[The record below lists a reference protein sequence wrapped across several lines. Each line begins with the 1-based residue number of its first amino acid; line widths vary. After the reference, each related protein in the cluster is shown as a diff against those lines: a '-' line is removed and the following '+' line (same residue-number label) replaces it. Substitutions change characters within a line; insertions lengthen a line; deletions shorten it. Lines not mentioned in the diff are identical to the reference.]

1 MEPNTATTATEPTN
15 PGAEDMG
22 AAMSDA
28 ELEAFVDATLG
39 SKAPKTAKVE
49 DTADDSG
56 KPKDDG
62 ATGKDAAKVTT
73 DTDKGDTKDAAD
85 KSKEDEK
92 SKTEDLVEA
101 AKQDEEVKPAD
112 IPAVDLSDLYV
123 DIDAYVV
130 DAKGENPKEE
140 TIRLNVGDS
149 IPENARFK
157 NDKQLYEV
165 LEAQAEMRE
174 MRDARN
180 AEYEEKKAEADSK
193 VSAATAQS
201 EQLAGWDAE
210 INELIAD
217 GDIVAPKVKIGEP
230 GFLEDPSTKLI
241 DNVFKFMKTENDK
254 RIANKETPI
263 RSFAVAFN
271 KYNKSEEVKTNK
283 AKEDAE
289 AAATKTRGAMV
300 GGGTS
305 SGGSGGTQ
313 KIYKSGSAK
322 NIYQVDTSD
331 L

>member
-1 MEPNTATTATEPTN
+1 MEADTAKTATEPVN
-15 PGAEDMG
+15 PGTEDMG
-22 AAMSDA
+22 ATMSDA

-49 DTADDSG
+49 DAADDTKTVDDS
-56 KPKDDG
+56 KPDVTGTVAGDDEPG
-62 ATGKDAAKVTT
+62 EAT
-73 DTDKGDTKDAAD
+73 
-85 KSKEDEK
+85 
-92 SKTEDLVEA
+92 KTEDLVEA
-101 AKQDEEVKPAD
+101 AKQTEEVKPVD
-112 IPAVDLSDLYV
+112 IPAVDLSDLWV
-123 DIDAYVV
+123 DIEVYVV

-140 TIRLNVGDS
+140 TIRLNVGDP

-157 NDKQLYEV
+157 NDAQLYDVMEV
-165 LEAQAEMRE
+165 QAEMRGI
-174 MRDARN
+174 RDERN

-193 VSAATAQS
+193 TSAASAQA
-201 EQLAGWDAE
+201 EQLSGWDAE
-210 INELIAD
+210 INELIED
-217 GDIVAPKVKIGEP
+217 GDIVAPKVKIGDP
-230 GFLEDPSTKLI
+230 GYLEDPSTKLI
-241 DNVFKFMKTENDK
+241 DSVFKFMKAENDK
-254 RIANKETPI
+254 RIADKKEPI
-263 RSFAVAFN
+263 RSFATAFN